1 MMTKEF
7 TFAHEPKGNKLSV
20 TQVNDLCEKN
30 SALIMK
36 RTAAA
41 TYSCTDK
48 QDPWREEVRL
58 TSAKFTFF
66 TLDRGFPRHIP
77 SSASGC
83 KSQARRKIIHERW
96 WYQVYGYTKGYEK

>member
-30 SALIMK
+30 SVLIMR

-58 TSAKFTFF
+58 TSAKFTFL

-77 SSASGC
+77 SLVSAANPKQEG
-83 KSQARRKIIHERW
+83 K
-96 WYQVYGYTKGYEK
+96 

>member
-66 TLDRGFPRHIP
+66 YFGSRIPTPHSQFSLGLQIP
-77 SSASGC
+77 S
-83 KSQARRKIIHERW
+83 KKENNP
-96 WYQVYGYTKGYEK
+96 